1 MSKTQSQ
8 LYPCGQFTPAAATR
22 REMLKS
28 SGCGF
33 GMVALS
39 AMLQTAMLKERA
51 VAGQSS
57 PDPLA
62 ARPGHFRP
70 RAQRV
75 IFIFLAGGPSQVDLF
90 QHKPELTK
98 HHGEAPPRSISHSN
112 EFTTEGFEST
122 KLLRPIAKFRRY
134 GESGIWLS
142 DLLPHLSRQI
152 DQLSILN
159 GMIADNPAHTP
170 AIRQLFCGSPFLVQ
184 PSLGA
189 WTSYGLG
196 TENHDLPSFVTIDGH
211 PFSFGGA
218 FLPAIHQGTKLEGK
232 PDYTI
237 RHLNNDTLSGE
248 EQTRQ
253 QQLLRSLNR
262 RHLDGAIA
270 DPAIEGLIDS
280 YELAFRMQ
288 ARTDGV
294 VDISRESEETRTLY
308 GVGEEPTDIFGRSLL
323 VARRLS
329 EAGVR
334 FVQVYSGGWDHHTGI
349 GSNLPKSCASHDKPI
364 AGLIMDLRRRGLLDD
379 TLLVCAGE
387 FGRTPFDQDL
397 SRGKKPPTTYG
408 RGHSPLGF
416 SVFMAGGGVKGG
428 FVHGDTDE
436 LGYRAVEGK
445 VHIHDLHATILHLLG
460 LDHERL
466 TFRHG
471 ARDVSLTDVYGRVVE
486 EILA

>member
-1 MSKTQSQ
+1 MTQLQSQ
-8 LYPCGQFTPAAATR
+8 RYPCGQIAPVLSR
-22 REMLKS
+22 RELLRS

-33 GMVALS
+33 GMLALA
-39 AMLQTAMLKERA
+39 AMLQEEAAAATPAA
-51 VAGQSS
+51 
-57 PDPLA
+57 DPLA
-62 ARPGHFRP
+62 GRPGHFRA

-90 QHKPELTK
+90 QHKPELAK
-98 HHGEAPPRSISHSN
+98 HHGEAPPPSIAHDN

-122 KLLRPIAKFRRY
+122 KLLRPIANFRRR
-134 GESGIWLS
+134 GEAGIWLS
-142 DLLPHLSRQI
+142 DLLPHLATQI
-152 DQLSILN
+152 DQLTILN
-159 GMIADNPAHTP
+159 GMVADNPAHTP

-196 TENHDLPSFVTIDGH
+196 TQNRNFPAFVTIDGH
-211 PFSFGGA
+211 PFSFGSA

-232 PDYTI
+232 PNYTV
-237 RHLNNDTLSGE
+237 RHLKSDRLSE
-248 EQTRQ
+248 EQQTRQ
-253 QQLLRSLNR
+253 QKLLRSLNR
-262 RHLDGAIA
+262 RHLDRAVA
-270 DPAIEGLIDS
+270 DPAVEGLIDS

-288 ARTDGV
+288 ARTDGI
-294 VDISRESEETRTLY
+294 VDISRESAETRALY
-308 GVGEEPTDIFGRSLL
+308 GIDEKPTDIFGRSLL

-334 FVQVYSGGWDHHTGI
+334 FVQVYTGGWDHHEGI
-349 GSNLPKSCASHDKPI
+349 GSNLPRSCASHDKPI
-364 AGLIMDLRRRGLLDD
+364 AGLIKDLRRRGLFED

-397 SRGKKPPTTYG
+397 SRGKKPPKTYG
-408 RGHSPLGF
+408 RGHSQVGF
-416 SVFMAGGGVKGG
+416 SVLLAGGGVKGG

-436 LGYRAVEGK
+436 LGYRTVEGK

-466 TFRHG
+466 TYRHG
-471 ARDVSLTDVYGRVVE
+471 GRDIRLTDVYGRVVDE
-486 EILA
+486 VLA

>member
-1 MSKTQSQ
+1 MTRKQNR
-8 LYPCGQFTPAAATR
+8 LHPCGQATPANVSR
-22 REMLKS
+22 RQMLVS
-28 SGCGF
+28 SAGGL
-33 GMVALS
+33 GMP
-39 AMLQTAMLKERA
+39 AMLQEEVTAS
-51 VAGQSS
+51 QSS
-57 PDPLA
+57 SDPLA
-62 ARPGHFRP
+62 ARPGHFCP

-98 HHGEAPPRSISHSN
+98 HHGQVPPQSISHDN

-122 KLLRPIAKFRRY
+122 KLLRPIARFRQH

-159 GMIADNPAHTP
+159 GMVADNPAHTP

-196 TENHDLPSFVTIDGH
+196 TETRNLPSFVTVDGH
-211 PFSFGGA
+211 PFCFGGA

-237 RHLNNDTLSGE
+237 RHLKNETLSA
-248 EQTRQ
+248 EQQTKQ
-253 QQLLRSLNR
+253 QELLRSLNR
-262 RHLDGAIA
+262 RNLDGPDT
-270 DPAIEGLIDS
+270 DPVAGGLVDS

-288 ARTDGV
+288 TQTDGI
-294 VDISRESEETRTLY
+294 VDISQESRETQTLY
-308 GVGEEPTDIFGRSLL
+308 GIDEKPTNIFGRSLL

-334 FVQVYSGGWDHHTGI
+334 FVQVSTDGWDHHIGI
-349 GSNLPKSCASHDKPI
+349 SSYLPKSCASHDKSL
-364 AGLIMDLRRRGLLDD
+364 AGLIEDLRRRGLLDD
-379 TLLVCAGE
+379 TLVVCAGE
-387 FGRTPFDQDL
+387 FGRTSFDQDL
-397 SRGKKPPTTYG
+397 SRGKNPPKTYG
-408 RGHSPLGF
+408 RGHSQLGF
-416 SVFMAGGGVKGG
+416 SAFMAGGGVKRG
-428 FVHGDTDE
+428 FVYGDTDE
-436 LGYRAVEGK
+436 LGYRAVDGQ

-466 TFRHG
+466 TYRHG
-471 ARDVSLTDVYGRVVE
+471 ARDVSLTDVHGRVVE